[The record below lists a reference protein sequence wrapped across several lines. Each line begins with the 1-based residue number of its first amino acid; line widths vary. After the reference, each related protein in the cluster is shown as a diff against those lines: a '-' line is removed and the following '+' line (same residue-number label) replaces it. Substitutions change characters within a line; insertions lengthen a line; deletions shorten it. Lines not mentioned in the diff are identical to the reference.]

1 MRRARRSTQLLI
13 RAVPCALLLGA
24 AVAAPAD
31 SPPLDVTGM
40 TFISSRG
47 DETEVVVHAE
57 QARFHPE
64 ADVAELEVVRARVST
79 GDDGAGHIEIEC
91 DQGTLNLKSNSF
103 WARGNVMGRTDD
115 GREFSAPW
123 VRYDHT
129 DGLLFTDAPVL
140 MSEAGTTL
148 RGGGFRY
155 YVNEERFRLMG
166 GAEVVQQP

>member
-1 MRRARRSTQLLI
+1 MRG
-13 RAVPCALLLGA
+13 VPIGALTVLAFSALA
-24 AVAAPAD
+24 A

-47 DETEVVVHAE
+47 EETEVVVHAE

-64 ADVAELEVVRARVST
+64 ADVAELDVVRARLST
-79 GDDGAGHIEIEC
+79 GADQGGHIEIEC

-103 WARGNVMGRTDD
+103 WARGNVRGRTDD
-115 GREFSAPW
+115 GRRFSAPW
-123 VRYDHT
+123 VRYDHA

-140 MSEAGTTL
+140 MSEAGTTM

-155 YVNEERFRLMG
+155 YVHEERFRLMG

>member
-1 MRRARRSTQLLI
+1 VLW
-13 RAVPCALLLGA
+13 
-24 AVAAPAD
+24 AVACTAAAD
-31 SPPLDVTGM
+31 SPPLNVTGM

-47 DETEVVVHAE
+47 EQTEVVVHAE
-57 QARFHPE
+57 HARFRPD
-64 ADVAELEVVRARVST
+64 ADVADLEVVRARLST
-79 GDDGAGHIEIEC
+79 GNDKSGHIEIEC
-91 DQGTLNLKSNSF
+91 DEGTLNLKSNSF
-103 WARGNVMGRTDD
+103 WARGNVTGRTDD

-155 YVNEERFRLMG
+155 YVHEERFRLLG
-166 GAEVVQQP
+166 GAEVVQDR